1 MKSELDVL
9 AVMLL
14 AEQPN
19 TKQIGIAA
27 GMSEREVQDV
37 IKSLTSDLGMD
48 ISRVRS
54 ENSSYYVIKSWGV
67 FESGD
72 TLKRQLRQ
80 RVLPNGKV
88 LASTVEHAKPVLL
101 TSFSEKHRYFE
112 KVKIANFKE
121 SMRLEGLSVDV
132 THFPTEK
139 TAISEMRTALIEK
152 YSAYKGVD

>member
-1 MKSELDVL
+1 MKFELDVL
-9 AVMLL
+9 AAMLL
-14 AEQPN
+14 AEQPD
-19 TKQIGIAA
+19 TRQIVSATGI
-27 GMSEREVQDV
+27 SEREVQDV
-37 IKSLTSDLGMD
+37 IKSLTIDLGMD
-48 ISRVRS
+48 ISQVKS
-54 ENSSYYVIKSWGV
+54 ENSSYYVIKNWGV

-80 RVLPNGKV
+80 RVLTNEKMLELSVKRAQP
-88 LASTVEHAKPVLL
+88 TLL
-101 TSFSEKHRYFE
+101 TTFSEKHQHFE

-132 THFPTEK
+132 AHFPAEK

>member
-9 AVMLL
+9 AAMLL
-14 AEQPN
+14 CDQPN
-19 TKQIGIAA
+19 TKQIGIAT
-27 GMSEREVQDV
+27 GISECEVQDV
-37 IKSLTSDLGMD
+37 IKSLTIDLGMD
-48 ISRVRS
+48 ISQVKS

-72 TLKRQLRQ
+72 TLRRLLRQ
-80 RVLPNGKV
+80 RVLTNEKM
-88 LASTVEHAKPVLL
+88 LASTVEHVKPALL
-101 TSFSEKHRYFE
+101 TSFSEKYQHFE
-112 KVKIANFKE
+112 KVKIANFRE

-132 THFPTEK
+132 AHFPAEQ